1 MEVEGADEDLRKE
14 NARLKEELEKKR
26 YKIIIT
32 IAVTKRSH
40 EMDIMY
46 FIIRGW
52 YSMLEERDSVGR
64 TPLWW
69 ASHWGH
75 TGIVTE
81 LLKKGADK
89 NIPGRVDA
97 ASLSTTTLEIARARG
112 NTACV
117 TALLEVRI
125 TYL

>member
-1 MEVEGADEDLRKE
+1 MEVDGADEDLRKE
-14 NARLKEELEKKR
+14 NARLKEELEK
-26 YKIIIT
+26 T
-32 IAVTKRSH
+32 NN
-40 EMDIMY
+40 
-46 FIIRGW
+46 IIRGW
-52 YSMLEERDSVGR
+52 YSMLEERDSLGR

-89 NIPGRVDA
+89 NIPGRVDTV
-97 ASLSTTTLEIARARG
+97 SLPTLPLEIAQARG